1 MITFDLTEIF
11 QVFYNVNITNIS
23 KNKSKLYV
31 PLKKASTCV
40 TINKFILIKICCRLG
55 VMVRLR
61 SGAQNAW
68 ASVSE
73 THLVTGGGGYPGY
86 RLGKALLQKGYN
98 VVLFD
103 IREPCDSV
111 EGMEFIKVWLI
122 QFDSFYKYQYLIDLK
137 FT

>member
-1 MITFDLTEIF
+1 
-11 QVFYNVNITNIS
+11 
-23 KNKSKLYV
+23 
-31 PLKKASTCV
+31 
-40 TINKFILIKICCRLG
+40 
-55 VMVRLR
+55 MVRLR
-61 SGAQNAW
+61 SGAQSAW

-103 IREPCDSV
+103 IREPSDSV